1 MMPSHSIVS
10 HGRRFEVLDPM
21 DLSYPILQPTTLTP
35 RHELTHQQQ
44 FARPI
49 TGNLN
54 PVRDIVTQQ
63 TQFEWDEKKTS
74 WILPL
79 TTYGTLKGIK

>member
-1 MMPSHSIVS
+1 M
-10 HGRRFEVLDPM
+10 LDPLA
-21 DLSYPILQPTTLTP
+21 LSYPMPQPTTLTR

-44 FARPI
+44 FAQPI

-54 PVRDIVTQQ
+54 PVPDVATQQ

>member
-1 MMPSHSIVS
+1 
-10 HGRRFEVLDPM
+10 
-21 DLSYPILQPTTLTP
+21 
-35 RHELTHQQQ
+35 Q

-54 PVRDIVTQQ
+54 PVPDIVTQQ

-74 WILPL
+74 RIPPL
-79 TTYGTLKGIK
+79 TTYDILKGIN